1 LKHWRSDDV
10 LVSCNT
16 PTQSAHVD
24 GWPEAAGCLYR
35 DVGPQTATGE
45 NVTKRDVKRV
55 LAPLKSFWSK
65 PEENE
70 PRTQPDVPVMSYRE
84 FRNNARI
91 LLTEAGLLEQAAR
104 DE

>member
-1 LKHWRSDDV
+1 MFNFLATLR
-10 LVSCNT
+10 LNQRT
-16 PTQSAHVD
+16 
-24 GWPEAAGCLYR
+24 LM
-35 DVGPQTATGE
+35 VGPKRRVVFTAMWMKTATGE
-45 NVTKRDVKRV
+45 NVTKRDVKRA

-91 LLTEAGLLEQAAR
+91 LLTDAGLLEESAR